1 MSTNSTDSNKE
12 MLVPNIL
19 WPALQK
25 MDPQMRKLLE
35 VTHEAWVDSGVDYRA
50 MRGSARVGVYLG
62 CCGSEVHAMW
72 LSNYNDITGYEQT
85 GCTMSMF
92 ANRLSFFFDFRGPS
106 KAVDTGAALCCP
118 AHALSGLGGT
128 LAEGVVTIPDTL
140 AQLQSPLQP
149 GVPYVKPFSSYCCM
163 ILAPNPA

>member
-1 MSTNSTDSNKE
+1 MRLRPPKMMADAVPSWPADRSMHSSNSYQYKLCALSTGVTDC
-12 MLVPNIL
+12 VDAHF

-106 KAVDTGAALCCP
+106 KAVDTGAALGSP
-118 AHALSGLGGT
+118 ACLVRSRAN
-128 LAEGVVTIPDTL
+128 A
-140 AQLQSPLQP
+140 
-149 GVPYVKPFSSYCCM
+149 
-163 ILAPNPA
+163 

>member
-1 MSTNSTDSNKE
+1 
-12 MLVPNIL
+12 
-19 WPALQK
+19 

-106 KAVDTGAALCCP
+106 KAVDTGAALGSP
-118 AHALSGLGGT
+118 ACLVRSG
-128 LAEGVVTIPDTL
+128 AN
-140 AQLQSPLQP
+140 A
-149 GVPYVKPFSSYCCM
+149 
-163 ILAPNPA
+163 